1 MAATSELKRTIMQL
15 PNHMLLMHIEHSSQ
29 HVKQPKLK
37 DRPTSIQR
45 TETNKDKLLLF
56 MIPVNND

>member
-29 HVKQPKLK
+29 HVKQPKRK

-45 TETNKDKLLLF
+45 TEANKDKLLLF